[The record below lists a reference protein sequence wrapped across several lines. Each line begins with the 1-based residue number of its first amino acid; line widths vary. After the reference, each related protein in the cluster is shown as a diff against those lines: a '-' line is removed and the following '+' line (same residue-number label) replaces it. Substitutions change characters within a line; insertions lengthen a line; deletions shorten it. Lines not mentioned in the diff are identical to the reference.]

1 MHKKKVI
8 FNLVQSNINGGLENM
23 YLDYSKIIAKKYELI
38 CLVSKNFVHIKEL
51 KRQNIKYEILNIKG
65 HFDFFAFV
73 KFAFLV
79 RKYQPKLIFA
89 HNGRCFALLNLY
101 KLLIR
106 KASFKTIAVSH
117 GGNPKRLINFD
128 YIITVAQH
136 LKAKIIKK
144 YPHINHEKVKVI
156 YNGISLGKITS
167 KTHINDKNKALIFG
181 TLSRLSVEKNIITAI
196 KAFALFSKEVKNS
209 KLLIAGEGPEDAYLK
224 NYVTRHNLGDKIVF
238 LGHQQNIKKFF
249 QQIDV
254 LVHPALEEPFG
265 LVILESFK
273 HNVIV
278 IGSNRGGLTEIIKHD
293 YNGFLYE
300 DPASEYSLS
309 KEMLR
314 YNYLNDEARNNILKK
329 AKETLERKFSI
340 KQVENNLLLL
350 VEKVIIEKL
359 IKKLT

>member
-51 KRQNIKYEILNIKG
+51 KQQNIKYEILNIKG

-144 YPHINHEKVKVI
+144 YPHINHEKIKVI
-156 YNGISLGKITS
+156 YNGISLGKITF
-167 KTHINDKNKALIFG
+167 KNQIVNQNKDVIFG
-181 TLSRLSVEKNIITAI
+181 TLSRLSAEKNIITAI
-196 KAFALFSKEVKNS
+196 KAFALFSKKVSKS
-209 KLLIAGEGPEDAYLK
+209 KLLIAGDGPEEAYLK
-224 NYVTRHNLGDKIVF
+224 NYVTRHNLEEKVVL
-238 LGHQQNIKKFF
+238 LGHQENIKKFF

-254 LVHPALEEPFG
+254 LVHSSNKEAFG
-265 LVILESFK
+265 LVILEAFQ
-273 HNVIV
+273 HNKFVIS
-278 IGSNRGGLTEIIKHD
+278 SNVGGLKEIIEHK
-293 YNGFLYE
+293 YNGFLYN
-300 DPASEYSLS
+300 DSKSFVSLHN
-309 KEMLR
+309 EMLR
-314 YNYLNDEARNNILKK
+314 CYDLSFEARNNVIKNAKK
-329 AKETLERKFSI
+329 TLEENFSLKI
-340 KQVENNLLLL
+340 VEENLLTLL
-350 VEKVIIEKL
+350 HKWKNGIGSLK
-359 IKKLT
+359 